1 MLDQLLVNQVRRR
14 VEASGLPFVVEL
26 WNGEQFGSVIDAA
39 VRVRLHQAASLKA
52 MADPSLGTLAR
63 AYVEGAIDLDGDI
76 RDILALGDRLCN
88 AGDCTPKT
96 GSDSWKWWRHTRS
109 KDRRNIQYHY
119 DVSNDFYGLWLDKR
133 RVYSCAYFKHPDM
146 SLDDAQVAKL
156 DHICRKLD
164 LQPDEQ
170 LLDIGCGWGGLI
182 LHAARCYG
190 VEALGITL
198 SEPQAELAN
207 ERIRA
212 AGLEGRCRA
221 EMHDYREVDEAAG
234 FDKLVSVGMFE
245 HVGLARLQEY
255 FAKAWRLLRP
265 GGVFLN
271 HGIGASLARPLP
283 EGPSFID
290 RYVFPDGE
298 LLPIATTLHAAE
310 SSGFEIRDLENLREH
325 YTLTL
330 RHWVRRLEAR
340 REEAVR
346 LTDEVTYRVW
356 RLYMA
361 ACAYSFRTGRLNL
374 YQTLLSRPAGDNS
387 RLPLTR
393 ADWYIN

>member
-1 MLDQLLVNQVRRR
+1 
-14 VEASGLPFVVEL
+14 
-26 WNGEQFGSVIDAA
+26 
-39 VRVRLHQAASLKA
+39 
-52 MADPSLGTLAR
+52 
-63 AYVEGAIDLDGDI
+63 
-76 RDILALGDRLCN
+76 
-88 AGDCTPKT
+88 
-96 GSDSWKWWRHTRS
+96 
-109 KDRRNIQYHY
+109 
-119 DVSNDFYGLWLDKR
+119 
-133 RVYSCAYFKHPDM
+133 
-146 SLDDAQVAKL
+146 
-156 DHICRKLD
+156 
-164 LQPDEQ
+164 
-170 LLDIGCGWGGLI
+170 
-182 LHAARCYG
+182 
-190 VEALGITL
+190 
-198 SEPQAELAN
+198 
-207 ERIRA
+207 
-212 AGLEGRCRA
+212 
-221 EMHDYREVDEAAG
+221 MHDYREVDEAEG

-245 HVGLARLQEY
+245 HVGLTRLQEY

-325 YTLTL
+325 YMLTL